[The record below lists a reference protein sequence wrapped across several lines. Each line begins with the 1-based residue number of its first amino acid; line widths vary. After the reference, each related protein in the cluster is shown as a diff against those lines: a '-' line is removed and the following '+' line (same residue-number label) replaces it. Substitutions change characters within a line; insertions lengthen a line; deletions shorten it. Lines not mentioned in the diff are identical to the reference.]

1 MNFIFLSAAALL
13 LLVVLGLLLRPLLRR
28 NAPSMIASRQAL
40 NTAIYR
46 DQLVELERDRAVGSL
61 SEVDYEQAREEL
73 QRRLLADAS
82 ESDALPSSSGP
93 AWRSALALVLALPI
107 AAAALY
113 AWLGTPAALQ
123 PIQEQPQAGHP
134 VTQAQIEQMV
144 AALAARLKQ
153 HPEDIKGW
161 IMLARSYKAL
171 GRYDDA
177 ARAFAHIG
185 DAMDSDPELLS
196 EYADLLAV
204 RAGGK
209 LDGKPMELVN
219 KALALD
225 PNNTMALALAGT
237 AAYGKKD
244 FATAVK
250 YWERLQKILPPD
262 SDDAKS
268 IAAAVAEAR
277 AKEGGGHSA
286 TKTAPADAAGG
297 AVSGRVTLAPTLTG
311 KMQPGDTLFV
321 FARAVGGARMP
332 LAVERAHAGDLPL
345 SFTLD
350 DSFALNPELKI
361 SSAKEVKVEAL
372 ISKSGNAKPQKGD
385 LIGESAV
392 VKPGAKGVQI
402 VIDRAV
408 P

>member
-1 MNFIFLSAAALL
+1 MNLIFLSAAALL

-28 NAPSMIASRQAL
+28 NAPSTIASRQAL

-46 DQLVELERDRAVGSL
+46 DQLTELERDRAAGSL

-82 ESDALPSSSGP
+82 ESDLLPSSSGP

-123 PIQEQPQAGHP
+123 PIQEQPQADHP

-237 AAYGKKD
+237 AAFGKKNY
-244 FATAVK
+244 AEAVK

-277 AKEGGGHSA
+277 TKEGGHSA
-286 TKTAPADAAGG
+286 TKTAPADAAKG
-297 AVSGRVTLAPTLTG
+297 AVSGRVTLAPALGG
-311 KMQPGDTLFV
+311 KIQPGDTLFV
-321 FARAVGGARMP
+321 FARAVDGARMP
-332 LAVERAHAGDLPL
+332 LAVERVHAGDLPL

-350 DSFALNPELKI
+350 DSLALNPELKI

-392 VKPGAKGVQI
+392 VKPGAKGVQV

>member
-46 DQLVELERDRAVGSL
+46 DQLVELERDRAAGSL

-244 FATAVK
+244 FAEAVK

-268 IAAAVAEAR
+268 IAAAVAAAR

-297 AVSGRVTLAPTLTG
+297 AVSGRVTLAPALTG

-350 DSFALNPELKI
+350 DSLALKPELKI

>member
-46 DQLVELERDRAVGSL
+46 DQLVELERDRAAGSL

-297 AVSGRVTLAPTLTG
+297 AVSGRVTLAPALTG

-350 DSFALNPELKI
+350 DSLALKPELKI

>member
-46 DQLVELERDRAVGSL
+46 DQLVELERDRAAGSL

-107 AAAALY
+107 AAVALY
-113 AWLGTPAALQ
+113 AWFGTPAALQ

-225 PNNTMALALAGT
+225 PNNTMGLALAGT

-268 IAAAVAEAR
+268 IASAIAEAR

-286 TKTAPADAAGG
+286 TKTAPADAARG
-297 AVSGRVTLAPTLTG
+297 AVSGRVTLAPALTG

-350 DSFALNPELKI
+350 DSLALNPELKI

-385 LIGESAV
+385 LVGESAV